1 MKTYEETISERLD
14 NAKLRTKGLKNKLR
28 YLIKEFGDGCD
39 VKASAEINANK
50 CIYNNEPY
58 GTEIIER
65 INVVEK
71 ENYLFGLIVTRKS
84 FISVEYFDEV
94 EASADDSVNL
104 ELYWNDR
111 SDRLTYFADN
121 YPSSTNEAIVEQAK
135 ALIEAAESIIEN
147 AWTKR

>member
-1 MKTYEETISERLD
+1 M
-14 NAKLRTKGLKNKLR
+14 
-28 YLIKEFGDGCD
+28 
-39 VKASAEINANK
+39 
-50 CIYNNEPY
+50 
-58 GTEIIER
+58 
-65 INVVEK
+65 
-71 ENYLFGLIVTRKS
+71 TRKS
-84 FISVEYFDEV
+84 FISSEYLDEA
-94 EASADDSVNL
+94 EASADDSVNI

>member
-1 MKTYEETISERLD
+1 M
-14 NAKLRTKGLKNKLR
+14 
-28 YLIKEFGDGCD
+28 
-39 VKASAEINANK
+39 
-50 CIYNNEPY
+50 
-58 GTEIIER
+58 
-65 INVVEK
+65 
-71 ENYLFGLIVTRKS
+71 TRKS

>member
-1 MKTYEETISERLD
+1 M
-14 NAKLRTKGLKNKLR
+14 
-28 YLIKEFGDGCD
+28 
-39 VKASAEINANK
+39 
-50 CIYNNEPY
+50 
-58 GTEIIER
+58 
-65 INVVEK
+65 
-71 ENYLFGLIVTRKS
+71 TRKS
-84 FISVEYFDEV
+84 FISVEYFDEA